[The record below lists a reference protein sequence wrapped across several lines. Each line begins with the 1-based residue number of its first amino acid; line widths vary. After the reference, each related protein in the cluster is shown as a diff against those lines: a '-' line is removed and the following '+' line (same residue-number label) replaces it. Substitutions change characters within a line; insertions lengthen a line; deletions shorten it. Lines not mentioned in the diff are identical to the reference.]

1 MTTKLALELRTVLN
15 RDFGERMSR
24 AYTSKDTVLDIYS
37 LTTLLIQD
45 QYTELYQAGIARNKS
60 EFLSE
65 DIMTLSV
72 ELIEE

>member
-37 LTTLLIQD
+37 LTTLLI
-45 QYTELYQAGIARNKS
+45 
-60 EFLSE
+60 
-65 DIMTLSV
+65 
-72 ELIEE
+72 